1 MGYITEWR
9 LYCELL
15 KHKEQR
21 GRSGEV
27 GEDVMSEFWLIS
39 VPLDIASSQSLEKFK
54 RAAAKAGLGSSF
66 RFHMPELKVGT
77 LDVLLGVAD
86 DLSRLDTH
94 AEGVM
99 QKTSQCMAEVMEHF
113 NDKLLENALANGVEL
128 ATYLTKFQWDRA
140 KYPTALSVKSLTEII
155 SKQVSQVE
163 MELKSRSAAYSSVKA
178 SLQGLERRT
187 EGSLQ
192 TRTLA
197 GIVKKEDLV
206 LNSEYLTTLL
216 VVVPRSGD
224 KLWENTYESMSQFV
238 VPRSSRKLL
247 EEEDAG
253 IFTVTLFKKAVR
265 EFKAKAS
272 VHKFT
277 VREFNLEE
285 TEKQRQEM
293 SRLSVEKKEQ
303 YGTFVRWLKV
313 NFREVF
319 VAWIHIKALRV
330 FAESVLRYGLPVSF
344 QTLLLQPEKKH
355 VKRLRE
361 ELQFSFTHLDPTAAA
376 SKSDMSLDIPGVN
389 SGQQEY
395 YSYICYS
402 ININLQGCS

>member
-1 MGYITEWR
+1 
-9 LYCELL
+9 
-15 KHKEQR
+15 
-21 GRSGEV
+21 
-27 GEDVMSEFWLIS
+27 MSEFWLIS
-39 VPLDIASSQSLEKFK
+39 VPLDKASSQSLEKLK

-66 RFHMPELKVGT
+66 RFHIPELKVGT

-86 DLSRLDTH
+86 DLSRLDSYT
-94 AEGVM
+94 EGIM
-99 QKTSQCMAEVMEHF
+99 RKTSQCMAEVMEQSS
-113 NDKLLENALANGVEL
+113 DKVIENALANGALDISVDL
-128 ATYLTKFQWDRA
+128 ATYVTKFQWDRA
-140 KYPTALSVKSLTEII
+140 KYPTALSLKTLTEII

-163 MELKSRSAAYSSVKA
+163 IELKSRSTAYNDMKA
-178 SLQGLERRT
+178 KLHGLEQKK

-192 TRTLA
+192 TRTLT

-216 VVVPRSGD
+216 VVVPRVNNS
-224 KLWENTYESMSQFV
+224 LWENTYESMSEFV

-253 IFTVTLFKKAVR
+253 IFTVTLFKKAVS
-265 EFKAKAS
+265 EFKANANKL
-272 VHKFT
+272 KFT

-285 TEKQRQEM
+285 AEKQRQEM
-293 SRLSVEKKEQ
+293 SRLIADKKEQ

-313 NFREVF
+313 NFSEVF

-330 FAESVLRYGLPVSF
+330 FTESVLRYGLPVSF

-355 VKRLRE
+355 AKRLRE
-361 ELQFSFTHLDPTAAA
+361 ELNSLFRDLDPTAAA
-376 SKSDMSLDIPGVN
+376 SKPDMGVDIPGVN
-389 SGQQEY
+389 AGQQEY

-402 ININLQGCS
+402 INISLLDSS

>member
-1 MGYITEWR
+1 
-9 LYCELL
+9 
-15 KHKEQR
+15 
-21 GRSGEV
+21 
-27 GEDVMSEFWLIS
+27 MSEFWLIS
-39 VPLDIASSQSLEKFK
+39 VPLDKASSQSLEKLK

-66 RFHMPELKVGT
+66 RFIIPELKVGT

-86 DLSRLDTH
+86 DLSRLDSH

-99 QKTSQCMAEVMEHF
+99 RKTSQCMAEVMEQSC
-113 NDKLLENALANGVEL
+113 DKVIENALANGVDL
-128 ATYLTKFQWDRA
+128 ATYVTKFQWDRA
-140 KYPTALSVKSLTEII
+140 KYPTALSLKTLTEII

-163 MELKSRSAAYSSVKA
+163 TELKSRSIVYNDMKA
-178 SLQGLERRT
+178 RLQGLEQKT

-192 TRTLA
+192 TRTLT

-216 VVVPRSGD
+216 VVVPRSND
-224 KLWENTYESMSQFV
+224 SLWENTYESMSDFV
-238 VPRSSRKLL
+238 VPRSSRLLL
-247 EEEDAG
+247 EEKDAG
-253 IFTVTLFKKAVR
+253 IFTVTLFKKAVS
-265 EFKAKAS
+265 EFKANANK
-272 VHKFT
+272 HKFT

-285 TEKQRQEM
+285 AEKQRQEM
-293 SRLSVEKKEQ
+293 NRLIVDKKEQ

-313 NFREVF
+313 NFTEVF

-355 VKRLRE
+355 AKRLRE
-361 ELQFSFTHLDPTAAA
+361 ELNSLFRDLDPTAAA
-376 SKSDMSLDIPGVN
+376 SKPDMGVDIPGVN
-389 SGQQEY
+389 AGQQEY

-402 ININLQGCS
+402 ININLLDSS

>member
-1 MGYITEWR
+1 
-9 LYCELL
+9 
-15 KHKEQR
+15 
-21 GRSGEV
+21 
-27 GEDVMSEFWLIS
+27 MSEFWLIS
-39 VPLDIASSQSLEKFK
+39 VPLDKASSQSLEKLK

-66 RFHMPELKVGT
+66 RFHIPELKVGT

-86 DLSRLDTH
+86 DLSRLDSYT
-94 AEGVM
+94 EGVM
-99 QKTSQCMAEVMEHF
+99 RKTSQCMAEVMEQS
-113 NDKLLENALANGVEL
+113 NDKVKENALANGVDL
-128 ATYLTKFQWDRA
+128 ATYVTKFQWDRA
-140 KYPTALSVKSLTEII
+140 KYPTALSLKTLTEIV

-163 MELKSRSAAYSSVKA
+163 IELKSRSIAYNDMKA
-178 SLQGLERRT
+178 KLHGLEQKK

-192 TRTLA
+192 TRTLT

-216 VVVPRSGD
+216 VVVPRVNNS
-224 KLWENTYESMSQFV
+224 LWENTYESMSEFV

-253 IFTVTLFKKAVR
+253 IFTVTLFKKAVS
-265 EFKAKAS
+265 EFKANANKL
-272 VHKFT
+272 KFT

-285 TEKQRQEM
+285 AEKQRQEM
-293 SRLSVEKKEQ
+293 SRLIVDKKEQ

-313 NFREVF
+313 NFSEVF

-330 FAESVLRYGLPVSF
+330 FTESVLRYGLPVSF

-361 ELQFSFTHLDPTAAA
+361 ELNSLFRDLDPTAAA
-376 SKSDMSLDIPGVN
+376 SKPDMGLDIPGVN
-389 SGQQEY
+389 AGQQEY

-402 ININLQGCS
+402 INISLLDTS